1 MNLAEAVNLQ
11 TEARAELEAL
21 RKATK
26 AEEDRLQTLITKAG
40 EVLMMS
46 ASGLDLSKIE
56 IAERIITVTDYSRG
70 GDARASC
77 IQDAMKQFASGAALS
92 SCKDLWRYYFGT
104 KAYDRW
110 HGQRED
116 HEYGFGPRHGSTIF
130 SVRLTAD
137 ARSKKQSD
145 LTAEEVEA
153 VLHYLTNI
161 EKIQASRRAVAA

>member
-1 MNLAEAVNLQ
+1 MNLAEAVNQQ
-11 TEARAELEAL
+11 TQARADLEAL
-21 RKATK
+21 RETSKR
-26 AEEDRLQTLITKAG
+26 EEDRLQALIRQAG
-40 EVLMMS
+40 EVLMLS

-56 IAERIITVTDYSRG
+56 LAERIITVTDYSRG

-77 IQDAMKQFASGAALS
+77 IQDAMRQFASGAALS
-92 SCKDLWRYYFGT
+92 AYKDLWRYYFGT

-137 ARSKKQSD
+137 ARNRKQSD

-161 EKIQASRRAVAA
+161 EKIQSSRRAVAA